1 MGKDIYNIVLPSP
14 VEVAFRQN
22 QFVCDNAEESFQSSK
37 EELATFTNL
46 TDASQWLRLALPLC
60 AIVII
65 SSVQILLFYMWSRA
79 KSEQCQGR
87 SYYITFILLYT
98 KKQ

>member
-22 QFVCDNAEESFQSSK
+22 QFVCDKAEESFQSSK

-65 SSVQILLFYMWSRA
+65 SSVQILLFYM
-79 KSEQCQGR
+79 
-87 SYYITFILLYT
+87 
-98 KKQ
+98 

>member
-22 QFVCDNAEESFQSSK
+22 QFVCDKATEESFQSSE

-65 SSVQILLFYMWSRA
+65 SSVQILLFYM
-79 KSEQCQGR
+79 
-87 SYYITFILLYT
+87 
-98 KKQ
+98 